1 MFVRVAGGPDGV
13 NEGAE
18 LLPTHRVSCSSAG
31 AETQTSIHPGR
42 AIGTITGTI
51 SGARWWRNW

>member
-18 LLPTHRVSCSSAG
+18 LLPTHRGLVLVRR
-31 AETQTSIHPGR
+31 AETQTWIHPRR
-42 AIGTITGTI
+42 AIGTITATI